1 MNKILDDYI
10 NSFDN
15 ILNFYYDL
23 IYLKEDNEILDN
35 INDDD
40 KKELFDY
47 VFDKYLNEEN
57 ILIAL
62 SVGNYYEN
70 ETIKLNDIKIF
81 STIKDYCKDIIENTI
96 NNLREN
102 EIKNIYLLLD
112 MSIFIDED
120 YKKINNMYCDKYL
133 TYIEKSISSIDN
145 KNYFY
150 YIKLISF
157 IIIIKLY
164 TNKLDNNSIN
174 IIMTLIEKLGA
185 EDRQYNMLG
194 NLVLY
199 LEDEYIRLDMIY
211 DNFIKYYFEISSR
224 ILNKKYMPPFILN
237 NNIKI
242 ILDIIDIIDII
253 SDSEEKLKNVLGIF
267 FINDSKELKE
277 LFNNIIYDIKIDNL
291 DIPVYCLSKNKYLVN
306 CLSDEQYSVFMIYL
320 ASNFKNNEIKI
331 KIYDYIEIDLSC
343 YIDNLQ
349 KYFLSFCKHNNKMSD
364 MYFITH
370 YRDLLLSLN
379 ITADDFN
386 NFTKIMQNY
395 FAWNTI
401 KETDELYQ
409 YIPEDIKKEKSID
422 KEYREKIEKEKSLY
436 EEKRLS
442 CVHNFF
448 FKDKLI
454 SDIDDIIKYV
464 GEKPIYND
472 LASYNQEYNKYK
484 NKKEYLDREIV
495 IINPFIIYYLLIISK
510 ILLKTIDMN
519 EIKKYI
525 ETYWDKH
532 WAIHLYN
539 YMQHISDIRDKVIF
553 TDEEKIKIKKYFEVD
568 FEDNIKDLHNC
579 LKGVTDNS
587 YLYYLF
593 YNFDSIFK
601 DIDINYNE
609 NMLLNLLRIPYY
621 YYRGNI
627 KLYNNYYYLEYMG
640 IIEERFDERIDFNKF
655 FDKSIFSKEEILN
668 KLIEKIENDDEKI
681 IDENGS
687 YYILLSII
695 KIYNNDKENLS
706 KFFVKIKNLVIK
718 YYLMYLKNP
727 KNINIMSNPIHNFI
741 IENNLNKEV
750 LSYIN
755 KNNYVNY
762 DIFMYINKLQMY
774 LLEKGIF
781 YYSDCYQL
789 ILGIRDK
796 IRKED
801 IKIAYNIGSHLVSK
815 IKNNLNILCE
825 KKDIDYNQETFIEIK
840 EKINAIYRDLN
851 SDHGMNFDKSGLY
864 ENYMYLQSFIKDD
877 ISIWDDFIDFII
889 NYKDLYYQDLVK
901 EAKIFDNLFKSIDNS
916 FQFDIFVNDLIKL
929 YNHIIERPL
938 ENVIEEG
945 NIHAGT
951 IPNQN
956 LIINFLNLIIDKLIN
971 FKLNNK
977 TLSNV
982 LDKNINKIYQKIP
995 YLSSHMKQK
1004 IKQCVFNEVIP
1015 VKIEIK
1021 NDTFYMYDL
1030 KNGYEIDSYTNVD
1043 DLVNY
1048 LVPNPTNEVSRILYF
1063 KYLIKDI
1070 KNKILTISHPYKF
1083 EDINENKYGLD
1094 KKIFISC
1101 FNKTT
1106 DLKNSY
1112 ANWKIYGKTVDD
1124 KNKNIKVKI
1133 LINKRKLIKNILIN
1147 KNKDF
1152 IYYFGDIQYSENYIT
1167 PNKNIKDFF
1176 YKNNAFEFENEF
1188 RVLIECKNKSDRRI
1202 KNDYRNKPCLLE
1214 LPVCKKMYNNIKLNT
1229 KFSFNPYK
1237 SINKTIKKELS
1248 FILSYAKKFNNNKF
1262 KRKYTSKIY
1271 SRLFEIIFR
1280 KK

>member
-1 MNKILDDYI
+1 MNKILYDYI

-23 IYLKEDNEILDN
+23 IYLKEESEILKN

-47 VFDKYLNEEN
+47 VFDKYLDEEN

-62 SVGNYYEN
+62 SVGNYYKN

-81 STIKDYCKDIIENTI
+81 STIKDYCKDVIENTI

-102 EIKNIYLLLD
+102 EIRNIYLLLD
-112 MSIFIDED
+112 MFIFIDED
-120 YKKINNMYCDKYL
+120 YKKINNIYFDKYL
-133 TYIEKSISSIDN
+133 IYIEKNISSIDN

-150 YIKLISF
+150 YMKLISF

-164 TNKLDNNSIN
+164 TNKLDNNSIK
-174 IIMTLIEKLGA
+174 IIMSLIEKLGA
-185 EDRQYNMLG
+185 EYRQYDMLS

-199 LEDEYIRLDMIY
+199 LENKYIRLDIIY
-211 DNFIKYYFEISSR
+211 DNFIKYYFEIATR
-224 ILNKKYMPPFILN
+224 ILNKKYMDPFILN
-237 NNIKI
+237 ENIKI
-242 ILDIIDIIDII
+242 ILSIIDVI
-253 SDSEEKLKNVLGIF
+253 SDSEEKLKNVLEIF
-267 FINDSKELKE
+267 FINDIKELNE
-277 LFNNIIYDIKIDNL
+277 LFYNIRYDIKIDNL
-291 DIPVYCLSKNKYLVN
+291 DIPIYCLSKNKNLVN

-331 KIYDYIEIDLSC
+331 KIYNGIEIDLSC
-343 YIDNLQ
+343 YIDILQ
-349 KYFLSFCKHNNKMSD
+349 KYFLSFCKNNDEISD
-364 MYFITH
+364 MYFIAH

-379 ITADDFN
+379 ITVDDFN

-395 FAWNTI
+395 FAWNII
-401 KETDELYQ
+401 KETDKLYQ
-409 YIPEDIKKEKSID
+409 YIPEDVKKEKNLD
-422 KEYREKIEKEKSLY
+422 KEYREKIEKEKYLY

-442 CVHNFF
+442 CIHSFF

-454 SDIDDIIKYV
+454 SDIDDIIKCV
-464 GEKPIYND
+464 GEKTTYKD
-472 LASYNQEYNKYK
+472 LALYNQEYNKYK

-495 IINPFIIYYLLIISK
+495 IINPFIIYYSLIISK
-510 ILLKTIDMN
+510 IFSKIIDMN

-553 TDEEKIKIKKYFEVD
+553 TDEEKTKIKKYFEVD
-568 FEDNIKDLHNC
+568 FENNIKDLHNC
-579 LKGVTDNS
+579 LIDVNDNS

-593 YNFDSIFK
+593 YDFDNIFK

-609 NMLLNLLRIPYY
+609 NILLNLLKIPYY

-627 KLYNNYYYLEYMG
+627 KLYNNIYYLEDMG
-640 IIEERFDERIDFNKF
+640 VIDERFDERIDFNKF

-668 KLIEKIENDDEKI
+668 KLIEQIENDSEKI
-681 IDENGS
+681 INENGS

-695 KIYNNDKENLS
+695 KIYNNDKEKLS
-706 KFFVKIKNLVIK
+706 KFYVKIKNLVIK

-727 KNINIMSNPIHNFI
+727 KNINIMFNPIHNFI
-741 IENNLNKEV
+741 IENNLNKEI
-750 LSYIN
+750 LLYID
-755 KNNYVNY
+755 KNNYIND
-762 DIFMYINKLQMY
+762 DIFIYINKLQMY
-774 LLEKGIF
+774 LLKKEMF
-781 YYSDCYQL
+781 YNSDCYKL
-789 ILGIRDK
+789 IRRIRDK
-796 IRKED
+796 IRKKD
-801 IKIAYNIGSHLVSK
+801 IKVAYNISSHLVSK

-851 SDHGMNFDKSGLY
+851 SDHEMNFDKNILY
-864 ENYMYLQSFIKDD
+864 TNYMYLQSFIKDD
-877 ISIWDDFIDFII
+877 ISIWLYFIEFLID
-889 NYKDLYYQDLVK
+889 NKDLYYQDLIM
-901 EAKIFDNLFKSIDNS
+901 EINIFDNLFKSIDNS
-916 FQFDIFVNDLIKL
+916 FQFDIFINDLIKL
-929 YNHIIERPL
+929 YNHIIKRPL
-938 ENVIEEG
+938 ENVIENG
-945 NIHAGT
+945 NNYIGT
-951 IPNQN
+951 VPNQN
-956 LIINFLNLIIDKLIN
+956 LIINFLDLIINKLIDC
-971 FKLNNK
+971 KLNNK

-982 LDKNINKIYQKIP
+982 LDEHIKKIYQQIP
-995 YLSSHMKQK
+995 YLSEHTKQR
-1004 IKQCVFNEVIP
+1004 IKRCVFNELIP

-1021 NDTFYMYDL
+1021 NGIFHMYNL
-1030 KNGYEIDSYTNVD
+1030 KSGNKIDSYANID

-1070 KNKILTISHPYKF
+1070 KNRILTIAHPYLF
-1083 EDINENKYGLD
+1083 EDVNENKYGLD

-1101 FNKTT
+1101 FNKTI

-1112 ANWKIYGKTVDD
+1112 ANWKIYGQTIDD
-1124 KNKNIKVKI
+1124 KNENIKVKI
-1133 LINKRKLIKNILIN
+1133 FFNKRKLIRNILIN
-1147 KNKDF
+1147 KNEDF
-1152 IYYFGDIQYSENYIT
+1152 IYYFGDIQYGENYIT

-1176 YKNNAFEFENEF
+1176 YKNNAFEFEDEF

-1214 LPVCKKMYNNIKLNT
+1214 LPICKKCIIILN
-1229 KFSFNPYK
+1229 
-1237 SINKTIKKELS
+1237 
-1248 FILSYAKKFNNNKF
+1248 
-1262 KRKYTSKIY
+1262 
-1271 SRLFEIIFR
+1271 
-1280 KK
+1280 

>member
-1 MNKILDDYI
+1 MH
-10 NSFDN
+10 
-15 ILNFYYDL
+15 
-23 IYLKEDNEILDN
+23 
-35 INDDD
+35 
-40 KKELFDY
+40 
-47 VFDKYLNEEN
+47 
-57 ILIAL
+57 
-62 SVGNYYEN
+62 
-70 ETIKLNDIKIF
+70 
-81 STIKDYCKDIIENTI
+81 
-96 NNLREN
+96 
-102 EIKNIYLLLD
+102 
-112 MSIFIDED
+112 
-120 YKKINNMYCDKYL
+120 
-133 TYIEKSISSIDN
+133 
-145 KNYFY
+145 
-150 YIKLISF
+150 
-157 IIIIKLY
+157 
-164 TNKLDNNSIN
+164 
-174 IIMTLIEKLGA
+174 
-185 EDRQYNMLG
+185 
-194 NLVLY
+194 
-199 LEDEYIRLDMIY
+199 
-211 DNFIKYYFEISSR
+211 
-224 ILNKKYMPPFILN
+224 PFILN

-242 ILDIIDIIDII
+242 ILDIIDII

-349 KYFLSFCKHNNKMSD
+349 KYFLSFCKKSND
-364 MYFITH
+364 IYFIAH

-395 FAWNTI
+395 FAWHII

-409 YIPEDIKKEKSID
+409 YIPEDIKEEKSID
-422 KEYREKIEKEKSLY
+422 KEYREKIKQEKILC

-442 CVHNFF
+442 CVHSFF
-448 FKDKLI
+448 CKYELI

-464 GEKPIYND
+464 GEKPTYND
-472 LASYNQEYNKYK
+472 LVLYNQEYNKYE
-484 NKKEYLDREIV
+484 NKKEYLDRELV
-495 IINPFIIYYLLIISK
+495 IINPFIIYYSLIISK
-510 ILLKTIDMN
+510 IFLKTIDMN

-579 LKGVTDNS
+579 LIDVNDNS

-627 KLYNNYYYLEYMG
+627 KLYNNNYYLEDMG

-668 KLIEKIENDDEKI
+668 KLIEKIENDKEKI

-706 KFFVKIKNLVIK
+706 KFCVKIKNFVVK
-718 YYLMYLKNP
+718 YYSMYLKNP

-741 IENNLNKEV
+741 IENNLSKEI
-750 LSYIN
+750 LLYID
-755 KNNYVNY
+755 KNNYIND
-762 DIFMYINKLQMY
+762 DIFRYINELQKH
-774 LLEKGIF
+774 LLEEGIF
-781 YYSDCYQL
+781 YNSNCYQL

-796 IRKED
+796 IRIGN
-801 IKIAYNIGSHLVSK
+801 IKIIYNIGSHLVSK
-815 IKNNLNILCE
+815 MKNNLNILCE
-825 KKDIDYNQETFIEIK
+825 KKDIDYNQETFIDIRK
-840 EKINAIYRDLN
+840 KINTICRDLN
-851 SDHGMNFDKSGLY
+851 SDYEMNFDIDRLY
-864 ENYMYLQSFIKDD
+864 TNYMYLQSFIKDD
-877 ISIWDDFIDFII
+877 INIWCDFINFII
-889 NYKDLYYQDLVK
+889 DNKDLYYPDLTK
-901 EAKIFDNLFKSIDNS
+901 EINIFDNLFKSIDNS
-916 FQFDIFVNDLIKL
+916 FRFDIFINNLIKL
-929 YNHIIERPL
+929 YNHIIEKPL
-938 ENVIEEG
+938 ENVIEDG
-945 NIHAGT
+945 NNYIGT
-951 IPNQN
+951 MPNQN
-956 LIINFLNLIIDKLIN
+956 LIPNFLNLIINRLIDC
-971 FKLNNK
+971 KLNNK

-982 LDKNINKIYQKIP
+982 LDEHIKKIYQQIP
-995 YLSSHMKQK
+995 YLSVDMKQK
-1004 IKQCVFNEVIP
+1004 IKQYVFNEVIP

-1021 NDTFYMYDL
+1021 HDDFYLYDL
-1030 KNGYEIDSYTNVD
+1030 KTGDKINTYTNVD

-1048 LVPNPTNEVSRILYF
+1048 LVPNHTNEVSRILYF

-1070 KNKILTISHPYKF
+1070 KNIILTMSHPYLF
-1083 EDINENKYGLD
+1083 EDINENRYGLD

-1101 FNKTT
+1101 FSKTT

-1112 ANWKIYGKTVDD
+1112 ANWKIYGQTIDD
-1124 KNKNIKVKI
+1124 KNENIKVRI

-1152 IYYFGDIQYSENYIT
+1152 IYYFGDLQYSENYIT

-1188 RVLIECKNKSDRRI
+1188 RVLIECKNKNDLRI

-1214 LPVCKKMYNNIKLNT
+1214 LPISEKMYNNVELNI

-1237 SINKTIKKELS
+1237 SINKRIKKELS
-1248 FILSYAKKFNNNKF
+1248 FILSYTKKFNNKF
-1262 KRKYTSKIY
+1262 KRKYIKKVY
-1271 SRLFEIIFR
+1271 YRLFRIIFG

>member
-1 MNKILDDYI
+1 MNKILYDYI

-23 IYLKEDNEILDN
+23 IDLKEDSEILEN

-70 ETIKLNDIKIF
+70 EIIKLNDIKIF
-81 STIKDYCKDIIENTI
+81 STIKDYCKYIIENTI

-102 EIKNIYLLLD
+102 EIRNIYLLLD

-120 YKKINNMYCDKYL
+120 YKKINNIYCDKYL
-133 TYIEKSISSIDN
+133 TYIEKGISSIDN

-150 YIKLISF
+150 YMKLISF

-164 TNKLDNNSIN
+164 TNKLDDNSIN
-174 IIMTLIEKLGA
+174 IIMPLIKKLGT
-185 EDRQYNMLG
+185 EYRQCDMLS

-199 LEDEYIRLDMIY
+199 LKDEYIKLDIVY

-224 ILNKKYMPPFILN
+224 ILNKKDMHPFILN

-242 ILDIIDIIDII
+242 ILHIIDII
-253 SDSEEKLKNVLGIF
+253 SDSEEKLKNVFGIF

-277 LFNNIIYDIKIDNL
+277 LFNNIRYGIKIYNL
-291 DIPVYCLSKNKYLVN
+291 DIPIYCLSRNKYLVN

-331 KIYDYIEIDLSC
+331 KIYDDIEIDLSC
-343 YIDNLQ
+343 YIDILQ
-349 KYFLSFCKHNNKMSD
+349 KYFLSFCKYNNEMPNTYLID
-364 MYFITH
+364 H

-395 FAWNTI
+395 FAWYII

-409 YIPEDIKKEKSID
+409 YLPEDIKKEKSID

-436 EEKRLS
+436 EEKRFC
-442 CVHNFF
+442 CVHSFF

-464 GEKPIYND
+464 GEKPTYND
-472 LASYNQEYNKYK
+472 LALYNQEYNKYE
-484 NKKEYLDREIV
+484 NKKKYLDSEIV
-495 IINPFIIYYLLIISK
+495 IINPFIIYYSLIISK
-510 ILLKTIDMN
+510 ISLKTIDMN

-532 WAIHLYN
+532 WGIHLYN

-579 LKGVTDNS
+579 LIGVNDNS

-601 DIDINYNE
+601 DIDIDYNE
-609 NMLLNLLRIPYY
+609 NILLNLLKIPYY

-627 KLYNNYYYLEYMG
+627 KLYNNYYYLEDMG
-640 IIEERFDERIDFNKF
+640 IIDERFDERIDFNKF
-655 FDKSIFSKEEILN
+655 FDKSIFFKEEILN
-668 KLIEKIENDDEKI
+668 KLIEQIENDNNKI

-687 YYILLSII
+687 YYILLSIM

-706 KFFVKIKNLVIK
+706 KFYVKIKNFVVK

-741 IENNLNKEV
+741 IENNLNKEI

-755 KNNYVNY
+755 KNNYINN

-774 LLEKGIF
+774 LLEKGMF
-781 YYSDCYQL
+781 YDSDCYQL
-789 ILGIRDK
+789 IFGIRDK

-801 IKIAYNIGSHLVSK
+801 IKIAYNIGSRLVSK

-851 SDHGMNFDKSGLY
+851 SDHEMNFDKSRLY

-877 ISIWDDFIDFII
+877 ISIWCYFIEFII
-889 NYKDLYYQDLVK
+889 DNKDLYYHDLII
-901 EAKIFDNLFKSIDNS
+901 EINIFDNLFKSIDNN
-916 FQFDIFVNDLIKL
+916 FQFNIFVNDFIKL
-929 YNHIIERPL
+929 YNHIIKRPL
-938 ENVIEEG
+938 ENVIKDG
-945 NIHAGT
+945 NNYIGT
-951 IPNQN
+951 VPNQN
-956 LIINFLNLIIDKLIN
+956 LITNFLDLIIDKLIDC
-971 FKLNNK
+971 KLNNK
-977 TLSNV
+977 TLSNI
-982 LDKNINKIYQKIP
+982 LDEYIKKIYQQIP
-995 YLSSHMKQK
+995 YLSLYMKQK
-1004 IKQCVFNEVIP
+1004 IKQYVFNEVIP

-1021 NDTFYMYDL
+1021 NDTFYIYDL
-1030 KNGYEIDSYTNVD
+1030 KTGDKINTYSNID
-1043 DLVNY
+1043 DLLNY
-1048 LVPNPTNEVSRILYF
+1048 LVPNHTNEVSRILYF
-1063 KYLIKDI
+1063 KYLSKDI
-1070 KNKILTISHPYKF
+1070 ENKILTMSHPYNF
-1083 EDINENKYGLD
+1083 EDINENKYSLD
-1094 KKIFISC
+1094 EKIFISC
-1101 FNKTT
+1101 FSKTIN
-1106 DLKNSY
+1106 LKNTY
-1112 ANWKIYGKTVDD
+1112 ANWKIYGQTDND
-1124 KNKNIKVKI
+1124 EFDNIKVKI

-1147 KNKDF
+1147 KNEDF
-1152 IYYFGDIQYSENYIT
+1152 IYYFGDIQYSEDCIT

-1188 RVLIECKNKSDRRI
+1188 RVLIECKNKD
-1202 KNDYRNKPCLLE
+1202 D
-1214 LPVCKKMYNNIKLNT
+1214 NNILVNNNGIPNFLKLPICDLLYKDIALDDLN
-1229 KFSFNPYK
+1229 SFNPYRNILDK
-1237 SINKTIKKELS
+1237 DKEAIKFLLKEQQD
-1248 FILSYAKKFNNNKF
+1248 
-1262 KRKYTSKIY
+1262 KI
-1271 SRLFEIIFR
+1271 
-1280 KK
+1280 